1 MRRWLIAVV
10 FGLALAAVSPAAAG
24 EDDGSVYG
32 GVRVIGSVAAFGG
45 VDTVGFTGATEVE
58 NDSDEV
64 AGIAGVLGYS
74 FGRFPFRVEVEVG
87 YRFRFDFDVRDVA
100 AQTIDYEMNVA
111 TASALASA
119 IIEWR
124 NDTDFTPFAGVT
136 AGWARNLTDTRRLNL
151 ATRASTKTDND
162 TDNFAYGG
170 FLGLDWSF
178 SENWSAEFAYR
189 YLNLGAVETGTVDT
203 SDSISAEDYVSH
215 DVLVSIFYRF

>member
-1 MRRWLIAVV
+1 MRRWPIAVV
-10 FGLALAAVSPAAAG
+10 FGFALAAASPAVAG
-24 EDDGSVYG
+24 EDKGTIYG
-32 GVRVIGSVAAFGG
+32 GVRAIGSVAAFGD
-45 VDTVGFTGATEVE
+45 VNTVGFTGTTTIQ

-74 FGRFPFRVEVEVG
+74 FGRFPFRAEVEVG

-111 TASALASA
+111 TTSALASA

-136 AGWARNLTDTRRLNL
+136 AGWARSSTDTQRVNL
-151 ATRASTKTDND
+151 ATQVKTTTDED
-162 TDNFAYGG
+162 ADNFAYGG
-170 FLGLDWSF
+170 VLGLDWGF

-189 YLNLGAVETGTVDT
+189 YLNLGEVKTGVINTT
-203 SDSISAEDYVSH
+203 DSISADDYASH
-215 DVLVSIFYRF
+215 DVLFSILYRF